1 MRVRVHVGLD
11 LRDLELENPVDL
23 HVARCIRVLDVGT
36 HTSERFGSRNHQV
49 VMSWELP
56 SALFEDGDFAGEP
69 FVVNRT
75 YTLSLHKKSNLR
87 PDLEAWRGKQFTG
100 QEIQDGFEIAEMVGQ
115 PCMLTITH
123 SNPNDEGRVYANVT
137 GVAALMTG
145 AECGKQVHES
155 LVYDIDA
162 PDGEV
167 YAKLPPWQQSLIDS
181 SEESTAGIVQTAKA
195 SAPPADDSVPF

>member
-1 MRVRVHVGLD
+1 MGTKVSGGNSTFLAPSGSHI
-11 LRDLELENPVDL
+11 
-23 HVARCIRVLDVGT
+23 ARAIRVLDVGT

-49 VMSWELP
+49 VISWELP
-56 SALFEDGDFAGEP
+56 LALIEDGDYAGEP

-115 PCMLTITH
+115 PCMLTVTH

-137 GVAALMTG
+137 GVAALMKGTD
-145 AECGKQVHES
+145 CPKQVNES

-167 YAKLPPWQQSLIDS
+167 YSQLAPWQQKLIDS
-181 SEESTAGIVQTAKA
+181 SEETVNLDVAKEKAREPVQDD
-195 SAPPADDSVPF
+195 APF

>member
-1 MRVRVHVGLD
+1 MGTKVSGGGTLF
-11 LRDLELENPVDL
+11 LAPSGT
-23 HVARCIRVLDVGT
+23 HVARAIRVLDVGT

-49 VMSWELP
+49 VISWELP
-56 SALFEDGDFAGEP
+56 SALIEDGDYAGEP

-100 QEIQDGFEIAEMVGQ
+100 QEILDGFEIAEMVGQ

-123 SNPNDEGRVYANVT
+123 SNPTDEGRVYANVT
-137 GVAALMTG
+137 GVAALMKGT
-145 AECGKQVHES
+145 ECGKQVNES

-167 YAKLPPWQQSLIDS
+167 YSKLPECQQKLIDS
-181 SEESTAGIVQTAKA
+181 SEESTAGIVRSAKA
-195 SAPPADDSVPF
+195 SEPATKQDDIPF